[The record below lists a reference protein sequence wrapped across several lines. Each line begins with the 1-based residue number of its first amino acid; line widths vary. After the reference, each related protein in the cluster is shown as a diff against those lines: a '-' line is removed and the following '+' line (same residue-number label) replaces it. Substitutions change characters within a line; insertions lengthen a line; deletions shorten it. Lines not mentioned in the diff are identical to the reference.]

1 MEALTKRK
9 KSEKL
14 HIQERDVKIFE
25 VLNRVG
31 YANLEQITKFIL
43 DSDNEKDQNAIL
55 RRLYLLRRFDYV
67 QVMHTHM
74 GGYYALTR
82 RSKMQ
87 NELIRGV
94 KLDQLPHH
102 NFLLELF
109 YTVRHCDVLTER
121 EVLARY
127 KIVGQK
133 GKIPDM
139 VVNGWVIEYERTNK
153 SAADCGALFKY
164 WTADKNK
171 KVCLIYETEEIR
183 NRYERA
189 IIDKSK
195 VVLLDRRNYKSILN
209 VLNIEVVLPTKE
221 VVEEIKITN
230 QEQES
235 NNIIRKES
243 VKTFG
248 NFSFK

>member
-1 MEALTKRK
+1 MEALAKRK

-14 HIQERDVKIFE
+14 HVQERDVRIFE
-25 VLNRVG
+25 YLNRVG

-43 DSDNEKDQNAIL
+43 GSDNEKDQNAIL
-55 RRLYLLRRFDYV
+55 RRLYLLRRFEYT
-67 QVMHTHM
+67 QVMHTHV
-74 GGYYALTR
+74 GNYYALTR
-82 RSKMQ
+82 RSKME

-109 YTVRHCDVLTER
+109 YLVRHCDVLTER

-139 VVNGWVIEYERTNK
+139 VINGWVVEYERTNK
-153 SAADCGALFKY
+153 SAADCSSLFKY

-183 NRYERA
+183 NRYERS

-195 VVLLDRRNYKSILN
+195 VVLLDRHNYKNILN
-209 VLNIEVVLPTKE
+209 VLNLEEALPIKD
-221 VVEEIKITN
+221 VKEEIKVID
-230 QEQES
+230 QEQMSS
-235 NNIIRKES
+235 NVTQKEGI
-243 VKTFG
+243 KTFG
-248 NFSFK
+248 NFSFN